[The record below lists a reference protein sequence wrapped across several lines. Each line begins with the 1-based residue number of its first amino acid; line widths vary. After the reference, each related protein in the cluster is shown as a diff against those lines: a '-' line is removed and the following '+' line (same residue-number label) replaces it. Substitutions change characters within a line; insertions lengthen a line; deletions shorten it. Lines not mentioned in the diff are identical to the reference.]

1 MQSSDNSYDFS
12 PQGDVTEWGAAVR
25 VFVGDPRAL
34 LNWPLYC
41 RTNKYFEEEL
51 RDRDHVVRMHGNLM
65 GVCIFKVE
73 PGKESF
79 STYSVASNK
88 KEKNYLTSNGLG
100 GILILQCSEFLQGA
114 LAGKD
119 FEFAKTPIGPCMHHL
134 ISEAN
139 NPHAYHFRPKENTN
153 RILGF
158 PDLMG
163 PVTLKVLPNEL
174 RLTGRTEIVIA
185 RT

>member
-1 MQSSDNSYDFS
+1 M
-12 PQGDVTEWGAAVR
+12 VR
-25 VFVGDPRAL
+25 IFVGDPRAL

-51 RDRDHVVRMHGNLM
+51 HDRDHVVRMHGTLM

-79 STYSVASNK
+79 GTYSVAANK
-88 KEKNYLTSNGLG
+88 KEKNYLTANSLG
-100 GILILQCSEFLQGA
+100 GILILQCGEFLQGE

-119 FEFAKTPIGPCMHHL
+119 YDFANTPIGPCMHAL
-134 ISEAN
+134 VTDAN
-139 NPHAYHFRPKENTN
+139 SPHAYHFSPRENNN

-163 PVTLKVLPNEL
+163 PIRLRVLPREL
-174 RLTGRTEIVIA
+174 RLTGKTEIVIS
-185 RT
+185 RS

>member
-1 MQSSDNSYDFS
+1 M
-12 PQGDVTEWGAAVR
+12 VR

-41 RTNKYFEEEL
+41 RTNNYFEEEL
-51 RDRDHVVRMHGNLM
+51 HDRDHVVRMHGKIM

-73 PGKESF
+73 RGKESF
-79 STYSVASNK
+79 GTYSVASNK
-88 KEKNYLTSNGLG
+88 KEKNYLTANGLG
-100 GILILQCSEFLQGA
+100 GILILQCSEFMHGA

-119 FEFAKTPIGPCMHHL
+119 FDFAKTPIGPCMHHL
-134 ISEAN
+134 VSDPISDAKS
-139 NPHAYHFRPKENTN
+139 PHAYHFLPKENLN

-163 PVTLKVLPNEL
+163 PVTLKVLPREL
-174 RLTGRTEIVIA
+174 RLTGKTEIVIS
-185 RT
+185 RS